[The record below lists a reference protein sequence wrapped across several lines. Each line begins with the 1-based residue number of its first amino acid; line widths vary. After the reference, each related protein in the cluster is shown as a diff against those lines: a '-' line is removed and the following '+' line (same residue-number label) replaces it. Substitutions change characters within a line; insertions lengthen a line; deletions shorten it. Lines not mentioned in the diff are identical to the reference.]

1 MKPGDVSLGNG
12 IKMNVKQMQQLQKM
26 LPNLQVK

>member
-12 IKMNVKQMQQLQKM
+12 IKMNVKQMKELQKM